1 LPEAWREE
9 KPEIRREVKEYDF
22 RHRHSVTNAWGK
34 VRMLLQRKHTIMRWK
49 DLSVQ
54 LAGMAL
60 FITVVR
66 NEVKPAQG
74 CF

>member
-1 LPEAWREE
+1 MLLQR
-9 KPEIRREVKEYDF
+9 KRIF
-22 RHRHSVTNAWGK
+22 SGTGQGGLFGS

-60 FITVVR
+60 SITVVR
-66 NEVKPAQG
+66 NEAMHAQG
-74 CF
+74 RF